1 MQARWRN
8 PKSRWIA
15 ARCVIVANVPNELI
29 HAATWDSGLVG
40 LVSRDKVDTIRSAMI
55 GLVEEFAEDYQTV
68 NPK

>member
-1 MQARWRN
+1 
-8 PKSRWIA
+8 
-15 ARCVIVANVPNELI
+15 VANVPNELI